1 MSNIPTLKQFVS
13 DTFILSREVNENFEA
28 LRLAN
33 NDNFS
38 KIDKNISDIS
48 NLTNK
53 IANADNSINNV
64 QGHLQGLISA
74 LQDSVTQIESKV
86 LALQSLKTKP
96 NWNAGHI
103 LANNIT
109 YTVGYG
115 DLAYASDGFVFFRS
129 QHAQDNIAHEWWI
142 NGNLVG
148 GSLGVAMKWIDSN
161 SILCRVSR
169 GDTIRATGQLIQ
181 FFPAI

>member
-38 KIDKNISDIS
+38 KIDKNITDIS

-53 IANADNSINNV
+53 ISNTDSSITNV
-64 QGHLQGLISA
+64 QGYLQGLISA

-86 LALQSLKTKP
+86 LALQNLKIKP

-115 DLAYASDGFVFFRS
+115 DLAYASDGFVFFRCQYS
-129 QHAQDNIAHEWWI
+129 QGTPFYEWKI
-142 NGNLVG
+142 NGNVVG
-148 GSLGVAMKWIDSN
+148 GAKGSYMKWIDSN
-161 SILCRVSR
+161 SILCRVSK
-169 GDTIRATGQLIQ
+169 GDTIYCNGELIQ

>member
-1 MSNIPTLKQFVS
+1 MALITIN
-13 DTFILSREVNENFEA
+13 DGDEA
-28 LRLAN
+28 KAGVLR
-33 NDNFS
+33 DNFTYLDN
-38 KIDKNISDIS
+38 KINNSTVGVDAKIS
-48 NLTNK
+48 NVESN
-53 IANADNSINNV
+53 INNV
-64 QGHLQGLISA
+64 QKNTQGLISA
-74 LQDSVTQIESKV
+74 LQNSVAELETKIA
-86 LALQSLKTKP
+86 ALQNTTQSTLQNLKIKP
-96 NWNAGHI
+96 NWNAGQV
-103 LANNIT
+103 LANNVT

-148 GSLGVAMKWIDSN
+148 GSLGMAMKWIDSN